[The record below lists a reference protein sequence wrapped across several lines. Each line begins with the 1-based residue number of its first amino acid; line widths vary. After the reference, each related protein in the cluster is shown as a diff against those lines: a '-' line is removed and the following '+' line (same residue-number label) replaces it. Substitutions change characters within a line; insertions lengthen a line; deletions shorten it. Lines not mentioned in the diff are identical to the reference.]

1 MDMFYK
7 LAWFFKQEKKAYII
21 GIVMLI
27 LVGLLTGLVPMILG
41 QMVDALA
48 NGSMKRD
55 KLLMWSLLLLAIALA
70 QYGIRYVWRM
80 NIFGTSAKLARL
92 LRFRL
97 FDHYIAM
104 DQDFFQKYRT
114 GDLMA
119 RATNDLGAIRMVAGA
134 GILTL
139 FDSITQG
146 LITLFMMTVWVDWRL
161 TLVTIIP
168 IPFLTLFIRVAG
180 ARLNYYS
187 KQAQAAFAG
196 LNDKVQESVNGA
208 KVIKTFGQEDLDI
221 KDFKRMTKELVA
233 KNKQVIR
240 FDSSFR
246 PASQLIMGFATMIG
260 LFYGSYLTV
269 QGDLTIGHLVA
280 FISYISRLSWPMTA
294 VGRLFNILERGS
306 ASYDRVQELLG
317 EESHIIEK
325 ESAISQAVDGPI
337 DFKVQSFTY
346 PGDDQSSLE
355 DICFHL
361 EKGQTLGIV
370 GKTGSGKSTIFKLLM
385 RDFDLYQGS
394 ISYNGINIKDY
405 RLASLYDHIGY
416 VPQDNFLFS
425 RSIFDNIAFAK
436 PEASLAEVERVAR
449 LASLDQDI
457 QTLPEAYDTLVGV
470 RGVTLSGGQQQ
481 RVSIARALLVNP
493 SILILDDSLS
503 AVDAKTESRILNAI
517 KANRQGQ
524 TTVISAHRMSSVMHA
539 DEILVI
545 DQGHIIER
553 GSHQD
558 LMQKG
563 GWYQRTFES
572 QQLETEGGE
581 WHG

>member
-48 NGSMKRD
+48 NDSMNRD
-55 KLLMWSLLLLAIALA
+55 KLLMWSLLLLTIALA

-97 FDHYIAM
+97 FDHYISM

-168 IPFLTLFIRVAG
+168 IPFLALFIRVAG

-208 KVIKTFGQEDLDI
+208 KVIKTFGQEDLD
-221 KDFKRMTKELVA
+221 L
-233 KNKQVIR
+233 
-240 FDSSFR
+240 S
-246 PASQLIMGFATMIG
+246 LI
-260 LFYGSYLTV
+260 
-269 QGDLTIGHLVA
+269 
-280 FISYISRLSWPMTA
+280 
-294 VGRLFNILERGS
+294 
-306 ASYDRVQELLG
+306 
-317 EESHIIEK
+317 HI
-325 ESAISQAVDGPI
+325 
-337 DFKVQSFTY
+337 
-346 PGDDQSSLE
+346 
-355 DICFHL
+355 
-361 EKGQTLGIV
+361 
-370 GKTGSGKSTIFKLLM
+370 
-385 RDFDLYQGS
+385 
-394 ISYNGINIKDY
+394 
-405 RLASLYDHIGY
+405 
-416 VPQDNFLFS
+416 
-425 RSIFDNIAFAK
+425 
-436 PEASLAEVERVAR
+436 
-449 LASLDQDI
+449 
-457 QTLPEAYDTLVGV
+457 
-470 RGVTLSGGQQQ
+470 
-481 RVSIARALLVNP
+481 
-493 SILILDDSLS
+493 
-503 AVDAKTESRILNAI
+503 
-517 KANRQGQ
+517 
-524 TTVISAHRMSSVMHA
+524 
-539 DEILVI
+539 
-545 DQGHIIER
+545 
-553 GSHQD
+553 
-558 LMQKG
+558 
-563 GWYQRTFES
+563 
-572 QQLETEGGE
+572 
-581 WHG
+581 